1 MDTSGQLNTNTTY
14 DSYFWVKWSQVS
26 QDVATNKT
34 KINWSCGVDCG
45 HNFYLNAI
53 KMSAVSINGVK
64 VYGGGTYSDYYK
76 GSHTIASGTLDIDHN
91 TDGTKTFSISPFTGW
106 LYSSFNY
113 SSNGKSYELT
123 AIPRQATITAAPDFT
138 DVENPT
144 ISYSNPAGNAVTD
157 LKACISFTGAKDDI
171 AYRDISKTGET
182 YTFEL
187 TDAERDVLRNNTDGA
202 NRTVIFYV
210 TTTIG
215 SVTYYSTISKKFTVT
230 ENDKT
235 KPEVEISIT
244 LNNSSLPGTFAGM
257 YIQGKS
263 RVDVSLSAEGKYNAD
278 ITRYS
283 AQVDGKTYVSQAF
296 TSDVIQHAG
305 SIEIVGYARDS
316 RNFTGSVT
324 EIITV
329 AEYSKP
335 LVIPLGTENA
345 IQCYR
350 SDGNGKRIGN
360 STSLWVKA
368 KRSHHSLEG
377 KNACALQWRRKLA
390 SEKDDKYSSWSDI
403 ATDEYNGLLSGAVF
417 DLKTAYTVQIRAVDT
432 IGEYDIKTFDV
443 PTQDV
448 ALHLGKGGKNV
459 SVGTY
464 CDYSKDYTFYS
475 EWDATFGKSINDMY
489 IKTAQVGADN
499 VIRLKTCFD
508 AWDDDGNSYQSFF
521 VFGNADA
528 YAVLGV
534 CVVLNTGQITDG
546 NITYI
551 TAEAGSDGVVI
562 LRMEYD
568 STDSLVIMSPS
579 PFTIVN

>member
-1 MDTSGQLNTNTTY
+1 M
-14 DSYFWVKWSQVS
+14 
-26 QDVATNKT
+26 
-34 KINWSCGVDCG
+34 
-45 HNFYLNAI
+45 
-53 KMSAVSINGVK
+53 
-64 VYGGGTYSDYYK
+64 
-76 GSHTIASGTLDIDHN
+76 
-91 TDGTKTFSISPFTGW
+91 
-106 LYSSFNY
+106 
-113 SSNGKSYELT
+113 
-123 AIPRQATITAAPDFT
+123 
-138 DVENPT
+138 
-144 ISYSNPAGNAVTD
+144 
-157 LKACISFTGAKDDI
+157 
-171 AYRDISKTGET
+171 
-182 YTFEL
+182 
-187 TDAERDVLRNNTDGA
+187 
-202 NRTVIFYV
+202 
-210 TTTIG
+210 
-215 SVTYYSTISKKFTVT
+215 
-230 ENDKT
+230 
-235 KPEVEISIT
+235 
-244 LNNSSLPGTFAGM
+244 SLPGAFAGM

-263 RVDVSLSAEGKYNAD
+263 RVNVSLSAEGKYNAD

-283 AQVDGKTYVSQAF
+283 AQVDGKTYISQEF
-296 TSDVIQHAG
+296 TSDVIQHSG

-324 EIITV
+324 KNINV

-335 LVIPLGTENA
+335 LVIPLGNENA

-377 KNACALQWRRKLA
+377 KNACALQWRSKLA
-390 SEKDDKYSSWSDI
+390 SANDNNYGPWSDL

-475 EWDATFGKSINDMY
+475 EWDATFGKSINGMY

-508 AWDDDGNSYQSFF
+508 EWDDDGNSYQSFL

-528 YAVLGV
+528 YAVFGA
-534 CVVLNTGQITDG
+534 CVVLNTGQISDDSIA
-546 NITYI
+546 NITAD
-551 TAEAGSDGVVI
+551 TESDGVVI
-562 LRMEYD
+562 LRMDYD
-568 STDSLVIMSPS
+568 SSDKLVIMSPS
-579 PFTIVN
+579 PFSIL